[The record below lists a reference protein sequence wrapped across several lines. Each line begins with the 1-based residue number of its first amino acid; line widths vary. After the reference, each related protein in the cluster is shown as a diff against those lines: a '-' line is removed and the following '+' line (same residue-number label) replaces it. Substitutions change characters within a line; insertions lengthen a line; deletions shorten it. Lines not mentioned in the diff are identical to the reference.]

1 MSMMQERDLN
11 GMAGG
16 CWFSDITS
24 VRGVRG
30 RAYYMD
36 KMLDSAEM
44 EKVRKYSNTAI
55 LRGHSGKELTSR
67 SKRFHI
73 VFIGMKKM
81 PTDF

>member
-16 CWFSDITS
+16 CWFSDVTS
-24 VRGVRG
+24 VRG

-36 KMLDSAEM
+36 KTLDALEM

-73 VFIGMKKM
+73 VFIGIKKM
-81 PTDF
+81 PTNF